1 MKPHRT
7 ASRSD
12 SQPGR
17 FALVAALAVI
27 AIALSLAATRTF
39 AGDFSHASDQ
49 LGIHS
54 RVQFEPVGAN
64 LEDPP
69 ADPRT
74 KPIGEVQLYGGVY
87 MPSNTSQSSG
97 ALGARFAAFMVPQ
110 LSMGLSADWFFNSNS
125 SLGAPGPTLPA
136 SVFAPRAVLG
146 DASTQLLPVMAFLQL
161 TPWKNAPLVPYVGG
175 GAGYEW
181 LLARANNYQDGSSFS
196 ATFSNWAWQ
205 AWGGI
210 GIPLSRQLRIN
221 GEAFYNAGS
230 LGRDLHDQS
239 GMLTRQVVDVTG
251 AGVRGGL
258 TVIY

>member
-146 DASTQLLPVMAFLQL
+146 DASAATRAKRPGCESERDAVRWGFIVFTLCGRLTQCWRLPAGW
-161 TPWKNAPLVPYVGG
+161 TPRA
-175 GAGYEW
+175 
-181 LLARANNYQDGSSFS
+181 AR
-196 ATFSNWAWQ
+196 
-205 AWGGI
+205 
-210 GIPLSRQLRIN
+210 
-221 GEAFYNAGS
+221 E
-230 LGRDLHDQS
+230 
-239 GMLTRQVVDVTG
+239 
-251 AGVRGGL
+251 
-258 TVIY
+258 